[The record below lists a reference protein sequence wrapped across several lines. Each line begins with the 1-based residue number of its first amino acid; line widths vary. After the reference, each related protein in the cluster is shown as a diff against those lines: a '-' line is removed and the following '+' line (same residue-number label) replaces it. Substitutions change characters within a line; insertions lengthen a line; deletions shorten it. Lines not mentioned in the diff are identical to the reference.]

1 MLEESILELGGN
13 SALIVMPDADL
24 DQAINAAVFSR
35 FTHQGQ
41 ICMSA
46 NRILVHRS
54 LYGQFLEKYVARV
67 SELKVVIQES

>member
-1 MLEESILELGGN
+1 MLQ
-13 SALIVMPDADL
+13 DADL
-24 DQAINAAVFSR
+24 ELALNAAVFSR

-54 LYGQFLEKYVARV
+54 LYDQFLEKYVQRRRASKSAIRA
-67 SELKVVIQES
+67 IQKPT